1 MKIKM
6 HRSLLVSAG
15 LALVG
20 ANFSSGQGN
29 APGASLSEVEDQVQ
43 KRRQMREEVHAASL
57 IGGVFQPMKND
68 GMERASLEI
77 HDQSVR
83 ESAQTYANLTGKEVM
98 VSARVATNRVSVS
111 RKSLSRSE
119 AIKAMES
126 AFEEVGVAV
135 VPLVESTV
143 ALVDAAALAKES
155 GKGEIRKCQIVWF
168 VV

>member
-1 MKIKM
+1 MKTEM
-6 HRSLLVSAG
+6 HRSLLFGAG
-15 LALVG
+15 LLLACISSLG
-20 ANFSSGQGN
+20 AQDN
-29 APGASLSEVEDQVQ
+29 APGASMREVEEQVQ

-68 GMERASLEI
+68 GLERASLEI

-98 VSARVATNRVSVS
+98 VSAKVATNRISVS

-126 AFEEVGVAV
+126 AFGEVGVAI

-155 GKGEIRKCQIVWF
+155 GRKR
-168 VV
+168 

>member
-1 MKIKM
+1 MKTQM
-6 HRSLLVSAG
+6 YRSLLSGAG
-15 LALVG
+15 LLLACASCLD
-20 ANFSSGQGN
+20 AQEN
-29 APGASLSEVEDQVQ
+29 APGATLREVEEQVQ

-68 GMERASLEI
+68 GLERASLEI
-77 HDQSVR
+77 QGQSVR

-98 VSARVATNRVSVS
+98 VSAKVATNRVSVS
-111 RKSLSRSE
+111 KKNLSRSE
-119 AIKAMES
+119 AIKAMET

-155 GKGEIRKCQIVWF
+155 GKKR
-168 VV
+168 